1 MKSLLNCPVCRYT
14 EIANNTCPNCD
25 ADLSLIRLLTELPS
39 SNSQVTEVKAQR
51 QPKVAGWQ
59 VGIALLILLVGIG
72 LGTTSS
78 FLFLQSQLIGK
89 TANSSPVAVSGAS
102 KTPVAIAQ
110 APVTPQKP
118 TQYTVQPGDNLTVI
132 TEKICG
138 KSKSWQVMVKA
149 NPQLKGR
156 ENWIDVGEVLKL
168 PNCEG

>member
-1 MKSLLNCPVCRYT
+1 MKNLLNCPVCGYT

-39 SNSQVTEVKAQR
+39 SNSQVTEVEAQR

-59 VGIALLILLVGIG
+59 VGIALLILIVGIG

-78 FLFLQSQLIGK
+78 FLFLQPQLISK
-89 TANSSPVAVSGAS
+89 TANSSPVVVSSAS
-102 KTPVAIAQ
+102 KIPATLAQ
-110 APVTPQKP
+110 VPVTLQKP
-118 TQYTVQPGDNLTVI
+118 TQYIVKPEDNLTVI

-138 KSKSWQVMVKA
+138 KGKLWQVMVKA

-156 ENWIDVGEVLKL
+156 ENWINVGEVLKL